1 MGVTKDVTKAF
12 SYYEKSAN
20 LGYVKAEVEVG
31 KAHLSGRGLL
41 RDLTKAREYL
51 ERAAAKGNRIAA
63 RLLRDIE

>member
-1 MGVTKDVTKAF
+1 MGVTKMLDK
-12 SYYEKSAN
+12 SICYYEKSAN

-51 ERAAAKGNRIAA
+51 ERAAAKETV
-63 RLLRDIE
+63 LLRACT